1 MKDTIQEEVNEV
13 YKNLEKNSVLDKS
26 VYDYRKNVI
35 DIPDLLKDNAS
46 TKLSRTALNTV
57 SNTVSNTALK
67 TLNKTKNNESNVFV
81 LFILFLLLI
90 CSILLVFFHKK
101 VIQYIKSLSFDFNL
115 FPDEEEKNTIEKD
128 NERLQKKIKD
138 LEDKLKKNDKKKEN
152 DKSSKKANIKQ
163 QYSSSKILNDDG
175 YCFIG
180 IDDNTRHC
188 VEAYR
193 GDVCESGDVY
203 NRINDCLVPKK
214 SDNPH
219 CGSM

>member
-13 YKNLEKNSVLDKS
+13 YKNLEKNTVLDKS

-35 DIPDLLKDNAS
+35 DIPDLLKVDNQ
-46 TKLSRTALNTV
+46 TKLGIAKLNPV
-57 SNTVSNTALK
+57 LK
-67 TLNKTKNNESNVFV
+67 TINKGTKSKSNVFM
-81 LFILFLLLI
+81 LFILFILLI
-90 CSILLVFFHKK
+90 VSCLLVLFHKK

-128 NERLQKKIKD
+128 NEKLQKKIKD
-138 LEDKLKKNDKKKEN
+138 LEDKLKKNDKKN
-152 DKSSKKANIKQ
+152 DKSSNKTNIKQ

-180 IDDNTRHC
+180 IDDNMRHC
-188 VEAYR
+188 VDAYR

-203 NRINDCLVPKK
+203 KRINDCLVPKK